1 MGKSDNGNLHKS
13 FGAPDF
19 IWRWVA
25 ALVLVLITFN
35 PFGYSYFHWFKEAF
49 TADGTGAIHYF
60 VGVVLLIG
68 WSVFVIA
75 TSNSLGAFGTI
86 MGVALIGTGFWLLAD
101 FGIINADSTTAIT
114 WLVLVAIATLLA
126 IGVSWSHVRRRFTG
140 QVDVD
145 DIGD

>member
-1 MGKSDNGNLHKS
+1 MGRSNNRKPHKS

-35 PFGYSYFHWFKEAF
+35 PSGYSYSHWFKEAF
-49 TADGTGAIHYF
+49 TADGTSAIHYF
-60 VGVVLLIG
+60 IGVVLLIG

-75 TSNSLGAFGTI
+75 TSNSLGIFGTV

-101 FGIINADSTTAIT
+101 FGIISADSTTAIT
-114 WLVLVAIATLLA
+114 WLALVAVATLLA
-126 IGVSWSHVRRRFTG
+126 IGVSWSHIRRRITG